1 MYHTTIIIFIALT
14 VGVIGHCP
22 DDEES
27 QGTPPPPESL
37 FYKNASVLAPVG

>member
-22 DDEES
+22 DDEETQPKS
-27 QGTPPPPESL
+27 I